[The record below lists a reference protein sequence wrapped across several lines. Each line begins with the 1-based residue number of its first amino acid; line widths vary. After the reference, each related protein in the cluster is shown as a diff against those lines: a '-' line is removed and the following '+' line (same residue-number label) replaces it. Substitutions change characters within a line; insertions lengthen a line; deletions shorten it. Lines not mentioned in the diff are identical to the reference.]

1 MKKSKTIYML
11 LVIFMFIVPV
21 FAVAR
26 DVAPIVNTDW
36 LESNLKNPRVIIL
49 DVRKVEDYKT
59 GHIPGAVNVFF
70 GSWVVAKEGLRNEVP
85 PTDDLFDTIGSAGI
99 GPDSIVVVVSKVD
112 AMGDRTDGT
121 RVAWTLKHAGVENVA
136 LLDGGY
142 NKWVNDKKPLSTDIV
157 KPKSATYKGKIGEPR
172 FVNKAYVLSRLGKA
186 LIIDV
191 REPDFY
197 LGKTKL
203 DFVPKAGHVAGAVN
217 LPTLQAFNQEGTYKE
232 RAALEAIVTA
242 VVGKDTSREIITVC
256 DSGKVASV
264 WAFVL
269 SEVMGF
275 KNVKD
280 YDGSM
285 EDWSKDPAAPIEP

>member
-11 LVIFMFIVPV
+11 LVICSFMVPV
-21 FAVAR
+21 FAAAR
-26 DVAPIVNTDW
+26 DVVPIVNTAW
-36 LESNLKNPRVIIL
+36 LESNLNNPKIVIL

-59 GHIPGAVNVFF
+59 GHVPGAVNVFF
-70 GSWVVAKEGLRNEVP
+70 GSWVVAREGLRNEVP

-99 GPDSIVVVVSKVD
+99 GPDSIVVVVGKVD
-112 AMGDRTDGT
+112 AMGDRTDST

-142 NKWVNDKKPLSTDIV
+142 NKWVSDKKPLSTDAV

-172 FVNKAYVLSRLGKA
+172 FVNKAYLLSRLGKA

-203 DFVPKAGHVAGAVN
+203 DFVTKPGHVKGAVN
-217 LPTLQAFNQEGTYKE
+217 LPTLQAFNQDGTYKDK
-232 RAALEAIVTA
+232 ASLEMIATA

-264 WAFVL
+264 WAFIL
-269 SEVMGF
+269 SEALGF
-275 KNVKD
+275 KNVKV

-285 EDWSKDPAAPIEP
+285 EEWSKDPAAPIEP

>member
-1 MKKSKTIYML
+1 MKKSGMVYML
-11 LVIFMFIVPV
+11 LVIFTLIVPV
-21 FAVAR
+21 LAVAR
-26 DVAPIVNTDW
+26 DVSPIVTTDW
-36 LESNLKNPRVIIL
+36 LESNLKNPKVVIL
-49 DVRKVEDYKT
+49 DVRKVEDYKA

-70 GSWVVAKEGLRNEVP
+70 GSWVIAREGLRNEVP

-112 AMGDRTDGT
+112 AMGDRSDGT
-121 RVAWTLKHAGVENVA
+121 RVAWTLKHTGLENVA

-203 DFVPKAGHVAGAVN
+203 DFVPKAGHVAGAVS
-217 LPTLQAFNQEGTYKE
+217 LPTLQAFNQDGTYKGK
-232 RAALEAIVTA
+232 AALEAIATT

-285 EDWSKDPAAPIEP
+285 EEWSKDPAAPVEQ

>member
-1 MKKSKTIYML
+1 ML
-11 LVIFMFIVPV
+11 LVIFMFIIPM
-21 FAVAR
+21 FAAAR
-26 DVAPIVNTDW
+26 DVAPIVATAW
-36 LESNLKNPRVIIL
+36 LELNLNNPKVVIL
-49 DVRKVEDYKT
+49 DVRKVEDYKA
-59 GHIPGAVNVFF
+59 GHIPGAVNVFY
-70 GSWVVAKEGLRNEVP
+70 GSWVVAREGLRNEVP
-85 PTDDLFDTIGSAGI
+85 STDDLFDTIGSAGI
-99 GPDSIVVVVSKVD
+99 GPDSIVIVVSKVD

-142 NKWVNDKKPLSTDIV
+142 NKWVNDKKPLSTDLV
-157 KPKSATYKGKIGEPR
+157 KPKSAAYKGKIGEPR

-197 LGKTKL
+197 LGKNKL
-203 DFVPKAGHVAGAVN
+203 DFVTKAGHVAGAVN
-217 LPTLQAFNQEGTYKE
+217 LPTLQAFNQDGTYKDK
-232 RAALEAIVTA
+232 AALEAIATA
-242 VVGKDTSREIITVC
+242 VVGKDTTREIITVC

-264 WAFVL
+264 WAFIL
-269 SEVMGF
+269 SETFGF

-285 EDWSKDPAAPIEP
+285 EDWSKDPSGPIE

>member
-1 MKKSKTIYML
+1 MNKSKTIYML
-11 LVIFMFIVPV
+11 LVIFTFIMPNLV
-21 FAVAR
+21 VAR
-26 DVAPIVNTDW
+26 DVTPIVTTAW
-36 LESNLKNPRVIIL
+36 LESNLKNLKVVIL

-70 GSWVVAKEGLRNEVP
+70 GSWVVARDGLRNELP
-85 PTDDLFDTIGSAGI
+85 PADDLFDTIGSAGI

-157 KPKSATYKGKIGEPR
+157 KPKAVAYKGKIGEPR
-172 FVNKAYVLSRLGKA
+172 FMNKAYVISRLGKA

-203 DFVPKAGHVAGAVN
+203 DFVSKPGHIAGAVN
-217 LPTLQAFNQEGTYKE
+217 LPTSQVFNQDGTYKDK
-232 RAALEAIVTA
+232 AALEAISTA
-242 VVGKDTSREIITVC
+242 VTGKDTSREIITVC
-256 DSGKVASV
+256 DSGKVATV
-264 WAFVL
+264 WAFIL
-269 SEVMGF
+269 SETFGF
-275 KNVKD
+275 KNVKV